1 MAKTVEWAKLAAK
14 LPWGKDAES
23 SARRKLLFRQFDPN
37 GNGLLSL
44 AEADKGLIELQLDLP
59 KPVIMRAFQASKGV
73 NQETKAS
80 NDDFV
85 DYSEF
90 RVFLLYIRQYL
101 ELWVMFD
108 EIDSSKDHKI
118 TPDEFAAAAA
128 IVGKWGLPI
137 SDPAATFKEIDHDG
151 GGVILFDEFAHW
163 AIKQRL
169 KVEGSDNVEQAG
181 VGSGLISEGLKSA
194 AVKGSQRKAA
204 PTPQKKDVDW
214 NRIAQKLPWGTDEKS
229 ATARKLLFR
238 QFDPNGNG
246 LLSLAEVDKGVLDIG
261 LGDVVCKAVIMR
273 AFQAAKGVNQ
283 SGDKKQN
290 DDYVDSSEF
299 RMLLLYIRQYLE
311 LWVMFDAIDADKNKK
326 IEEKEFAAAV
336 ALVEKWGLKVED
348 PAATFKE
355 IDADKGGCIL
365 FDEFAHW
372 AISKKL
378 DLEDDDD
385 APDAGT
391 GSGLI
396 GKAQSTTAGA
406 AAHKGVKK
414 PEQKKPE
421 KMNVNWKQVAEKLP
435 WGQDEAAALARKRL
449 FRLFDPNG
457 NGLLSLA
464 EADKGVV
471 VDLQMG
477 DVCSK
482 QVIMRAFNAAKSV
495 NQSGNKAQNDDYVDI
510 SEFRMFLL
518 YLRQYLELWVM
529 FDAMDTNKDKRIEQ
543 AEFAAAVDLVAKWG
557 LKIDNP
563 DAVFKQIDNDGGGM
577 ILFDEFAHWAIQHKL
592 DLDDDD
598 DAPDAGAGSG
608 LISGAP
614 KPKAGAVKKAAPAA
628 AAPAAKAIDWA
639 DVAKKLPWGTDEES
653 VKRRKKLFKVFD
665 PNGNGLLSLA
675 EVDKGVGEDLKMGD
689 VICKA
694 VIMRAFQA
702 AKTVNQSDSKAAN
715 DDYVD
720 FTEFRTLLLYLRQY
734 LELWVMFEAIDT
746 NKDKRIDAGEFAAA
760 AKLVETWGMT
770 IKDPAEVF
778 AEIDIDGGGMILFDE
793 FADWAIRKQLDLPDD
808 DDAENAGAGAGVSR
822 TGPDIKVKGLAPKKP
837 GSLPTRVVGAK
848 PASPI
853 TKTPVK
859 PGATKPA
866 TTTPSRPATKPAT
879 PVTAPKPTVPKPAVA
894 SPPVVRT
901 KSPTPRASEPKP
913 AWGSSKTTEKKAGP
927 PSATKPGAKPEQKV
941 SVGIK
946 FDANADGAV
955 AVTLVNPDTA
965 ASRAGLLVG
974 DILLSMA
981 GKSIASK
988 DDFKAILP
996 TLTPGST
1003 VDISVKR
1010 GAEDLALKISF

>member
-1 MAKTVEWAKLAAK
+1 MAKSVEWEKIAKK
-14 LPWGKDAES
+14 LPWGTDAES
-23 SARRKLLFRQFDPN
+23 SKQRKLLFRQFDPN

-44 AEADKGLIELQLDLP
+44 AEADKGLIELQLNLP

-80 NDDFV
+80 NDDYV
-85 DYSEF
+85 DYTEF

-108 EIDSSKDHKI
+108 AIDTSKDQKI
-118 TPDEFAAAAA
+118 SPEEFVKAAPQ
-128 IVGKWGLPI
+128 VGKWGLQIPN
-137 SDPAATFKEIDHDG
+137 PAATFKEIDRDG

-163 AIKQRL
+163 AIQQRL
-169 KVEGSDNVEQAG
+169 KLDG
-181 VGSGLISEGLKSA
+181 VAEAEKGGAGSGLITDGLKA
-194 AVKGSQRKAA
+194 NAVKGSLRKSAPAA
-204 PTPQKKDVDW
+204 ATPQKKDVDW
-214 NRIAQKLPWGTDEKS
+214 TRVAQKLPWGTDEKS
-229 ATARKLLFR
+229 KTARKLLFR

-246 LLSLAEVDKGVLDIG
+246 LLSLAEVDKGILEIG
-261 LGDVVCKAVIMR
+261 LGDVICKAVIMR
-273 AFQAAKGVNQ
+273 AYQAAKGVNQ

-290 DDYVDSSEF
+290 DDFIDSSEF
-299 RMLLLYIRQYLE
+299 RMFLLYVRQYLE

-326 IEEKEFAAAV
+326 IEEKEFAAAIS
-336 ALVEKWGLKVED
+336 LVENWGFKIED
-348 PAATFKE
+348 PAKTFKE
-355 IDADKGGCIL
+355 IDVDKGGCIL

-396 GKAQSTTAGA
+396 AKSQTTSAGA
-406 AAHKGVKK
+406 AALNKDKRGNKL

-421 KMNVNWKQVAEKLP
+421 KMNVNWKEVAEKLP
-435 WGQDEAAALARKRL
+435 WGQDEASALKRKRL
-449 FRLFDPNG
+449 FRQFDPNG

-471 VDLQMG
+471 VDLQLG

-529 FDAMDTNKDKRIEQ
+529 FDAIDTNKDKRIEK
-543 AEFAAAVDLVAKWG
+543 AEFAAAVALVAKWG
-557 LKIDNP
+557 FKIDNP
-563 DAVFKQIDNDGGGM
+563 DAVFSEIDRDGGGM

-592 DLDDDD
+592 DLEDDD

-608 LISGAP
+608 LISSSP
-614 KPKAGAVKKAAPAA
+614 KPKAAYGVKKAPAPAP
-628 AAPAAKAIDWA
+628 APATKAIDWA

-653 VKRRKKLFKVFD
+653 AKRRKKLFKVFD

-770 IKDPAEVF
+770 IENPAAVF
-778 AEIDIDGGGMILFDE
+778 AEIDVDGGGMILFDE

-808 DDAENAGAGAGVSR
+808 DDAPDAGAGAGVSR
-822 TGPDIKVKGLAPKKP
+822 TGPEIKVRGLAPKR
-837 GSLPTRVVGAK
+837 TVGAK
-848 PASPI
+848 PTSPAK
-853 TKTPVK
+853 TTTPVK
-859 PGATKPA
+859 PVSKS
-866 TTTPSRPATKPAT
+866 PSPRP
-879 PVTAPKPTVPKPAVA
+879 APKPAAPPAPKPA
-894 SPPVVRT
+894 SPPPARA
-901 KSPTPRASEPKP
+901 KSPAPRAADKP
-913 AWGSSKTTEKKAGP
+913 AWGSTKAASDKKPAPP
-927 PSATKPGAKPEQKV
+927 PSTKPATKPEQKV
-941 SVGIK
+941 SFGIK

-974 DILLSMA
+974 DVLTSLA
-981 GKSIASK
+981 GTPITSK
-988 DDFKAILP
+988 DAFKAILP
-996 TLTPGST
+996 TLNPGTT
-1003 VDISVKR
+1003 VDLNVKR